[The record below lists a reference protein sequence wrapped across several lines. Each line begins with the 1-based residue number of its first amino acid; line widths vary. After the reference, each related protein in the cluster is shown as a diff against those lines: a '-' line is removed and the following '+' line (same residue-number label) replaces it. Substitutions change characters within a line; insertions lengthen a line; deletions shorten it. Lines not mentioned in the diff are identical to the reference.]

1 MLLDKDSFPIGH
13 NNQKLIKINGATLI
27 NINLIDKVFDF
38 SLIMMAKTIIKDLE
52 KLLDFNHSA
61 VVPVDLFE

>member
-13 NNQKLIKINGATLI
+13 NNQKLIKIYGPTLI

-38 SLIMMAKTIIKDLE
+38 SLIMMAEMVIKYLE